1 MAKTF
6 DFNKLKEKTLKVV
19 LTDPE
24 NTTLVLKTPNK
35 KLFEY
40 LKRVQDDI
48 KNVEEHKDCEE
59 LFDSLY
65 DVTAKIMSHNKEGI
79 EITPEKLKELYDEIE
94 YIYAFLEAYTDFI
107 KDYHIAN
114 NSKN

>member
-19 LTDPE
+19 LSDPE
-24 NTTLVLKTPNK
+24 NTTLTLKTPNK

-40 LKRVQDDI
+40 LKNVQDDFE
-48 KNVEEHKDCEE
+48 NVEESEE
-59 LFDSLY
+59 LVDSLY
-65 DVTAKIMSHNKEGI
+65 DATAKIMSNNKEGI
-79 EITPEKLKELYDEIE
+79 EITPEKLKELYDEID

-107 KDYHIAN
+107 KDYHIAS